1 MAKQSESPINLTPLD
16 ACPKPVCSDT
26 LVSRFWES
34 IFDEEKYSFSMD
46 KQLKKSHF
54 YKFSLVCVCVFFCA
68 YVIFSI
74 CAKKRGFFALATE
87 KKDWVL

>member
-54 YKFSLVCVCVFFCA
+54 YKFSLVCVCVVFF
-68 YVIFSI
+68 
-74 CAKKRGFFALATE
+74 
-87 KKDWVL
+87 VLM

>member
-1 MAKQSESPINLTPLD
+1 
-16 ACPKPVCSDT
+16 
-26 LVSRFWES
+26 
-34 IFDEEKYSFSMD
+34 MD

-54 YKFSLVCVCVFFCA
+54 YKFSLVCVCVCVFCA

-74 CAKKRGFFALATE
+74 CAKKRVFFALATE

>member
-54 YKFSLVCVCVFFCA
+54 YKFSLVCVWFF
-68 YVIFSI
+68 F
-74 CAKKRGFFALATE
+74 
-87 KKDWVL
+87 VLM